1 MTPHFKG
8 KLIEQLVFFYL
19 RLKGH
24 RILAKRYKTKLGEID
39 LITLDGDATLVAVEI
54 KYRRHHQEA
63 MASVFPTQMR
73 RIERTMK
80 FFLSKNPKYH
90 TYNTRF
96 DVVAVGRF
104 QIHHIKQAWM
114 EG

>member
-1 MTPHFKG
+1 VTPHLKG
-8 KLIEQLVFFYL
+8 KLVEQLVQLYL

-24 RILAKRYKTKLGEID
+24 TILEKRYRTKLGEID
-39 LITLDGDATLVAVEI
+39 LITLDGSEALVAVEI
-54 KYRRHHQEA
+54 KYRRLHHNA
-63 MASVFPTQMR
+63 LACVSKTQMK
-73 RIERTMK
+73 RIDHAIK

-90 TYNTRF
+90 TYNIRF

>member
-1 MTPHFKG
+1 MTPHLKG
-8 KLIEQLVFFYL
+8 KLVEQLVQLYL

-24 RILAKRYKTKLGEID
+24 KVLATRYKTKLGEID
-39 LITLDGDATLVAVEI
+39 LITLDGKGVLVAIEI
-54 KYRRHHQEA
+54 KYRRLHHEA
-63 MASVFPTQMR
+63 MASISENQMK
-73 RIERTMK
+73 RINRAIK
-80 FFLSKNPKYH
+80 FFLSRNPKYH
-90 TYNTRF
+90 KHTIRF